1 MKSKQ
6 KYMLIARSRLQQG
19 VEMMM
24 IIFKVVFQTKQIL
37 SIFLEYLVEQSLLLQ
52 HEYKWS
58 TISPR
63 NQQTK
68 IGFCIIL

>member
-1 MKSKQ
+1 MISKQ

-52 HEYKWS
+52 HEYEWLQ
-58 TISPR
+58 ISSR

>member
-1 MKSKQ
+1 
-6 KYMLIARSRLQQG
+6 
-19 VEMMM
+19 M

-52 HEYKWS
+52 HEYEWLQ
-58 TISPR
+58 ISSR

-68 IGFCIIL
+68 IGFCIILWQLVIHISKAINSLS